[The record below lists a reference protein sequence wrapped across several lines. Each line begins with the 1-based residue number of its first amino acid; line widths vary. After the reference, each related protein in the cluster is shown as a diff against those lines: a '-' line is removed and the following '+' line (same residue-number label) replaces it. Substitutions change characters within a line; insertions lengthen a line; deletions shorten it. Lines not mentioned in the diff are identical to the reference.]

1 MSQLFI
7 SYSHADSA
15 MARRLAT
22 GLRQQGHALWYDR
35 GLRPGERW
43 LQRLTRAARD
53 CAALLVL
60 MSPASEQS
68 PWVEMELAIAL
79 RYGRPVLPLA
89 LDGHRFDA
97 LAHVQH
103 LDFDGDVTPELL
115 ESLPGSSRRP
125 QPGPAGDLQPSL
137 LSPEEQMICM
147 EVAAGNS
154 YRDIGAALDVSAR
167 TVSRRVRALRERL
180 MQGLA
185 Q

>member
-7 SYSHADSA
+7 SYSHADSV
-15 MARRLAT
+15 MARRLAA

-79 RYGRPVLPLA
+79 RYGRPVLPLS
-89 LDGHRFDA
+89 LDGHLFDA
-97 LAHVQH
+97 LTHVQH
-103 LDFDGDVTPELL
+103 VDFDGEITPELL
-115 ESLPGSSRRP
+115 ESLPDSSRRP
-125 QPGPAGDLQPSL
+125 EPGPAGELLPSL
-137 LSPEEQMICM
+137 LSPEEQKICM
-147 EVAAGNS
+147 DVAAGHS
-154 YRDIGAALDVSAR
+154 YRDIGAALDISAR

-180 MQGLA
+180 IHGFA
-185 Q
+185 